1 MDYKDNKSKI
11 QDLLDTMKI
20 EGRKPCHVEKMKD
33 LLVQRDRYSPS
44 PTPIK
49 IVHVKPIKN
58 NSRKVVIPYP
68 GLPPH
73 IKRRSTF

>member
-1 MDYKDNKSKI
+1 MDYQDIKKNI

-44 PTPIK
+44 HDPIK
-49 IVHVKPIKN
+49 IVHDNPIKN
-58 NSRKVVIPYP
+58 NRKVVIPYP
-68 GLPPH
+68 SLPPH
-73 IKRRSTF
+73 IKRRSNF